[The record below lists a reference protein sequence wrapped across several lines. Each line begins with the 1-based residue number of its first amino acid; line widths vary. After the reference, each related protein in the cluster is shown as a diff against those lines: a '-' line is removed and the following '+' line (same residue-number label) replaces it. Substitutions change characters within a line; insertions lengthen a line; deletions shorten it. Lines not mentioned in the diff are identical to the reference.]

1 MRHYCIVLVRPRDP
15 NNIGAAARAMANF
28 GLSDLRV
35 VDPFAVAWRE
45 AVSAVGAEDIMHRAV
60 QYATLADA
68 LADTSFSLAATA
80 LRNRRLEQEIITLP
94 VLNGY
99 LEALPEGKVALVF
112 GNEKTGL
119 SGEDIERCT
128 AVLNIPTVSKQPSIN
143 LAQAVILTCYELS
156 RRKDFVPLRSGGSLM
171 APAPTDAQKEILV
184 DKLYTLCQKAELR
197 PDLTPDQRKAFL
209 RRIVGNLSL
218 NEVQLFFAKSLA
230 ERIAQRMHSASAL
243 QK

>member
-1 MRHYCIVLVRPRDP
+1 MKTFCVVLVRPRDP

-45 AVSAVGAEDIMHRAV
+45 AVSAVGAEDIMQHAV
-60 QYATLADA
+60 QYQTLDEA

-80 LRNRRLEQEIITLP
+80 LRNRHLEQEIVTLP
-94 VLNGY
+94 VLNTR
-99 LEALPEGKVALVF
+99 LEKAPQGKIALVF

-119 SGEDIERCT
+119 SGDDIERCV

-156 RRKDFVPLRSGGSLM
+156 RRSGFAPLRPVGEFS
-171 APAPTDAQKEILV
+171 PEAPTDAQKEILV
-184 DKLYTLCQKAELR
+184 EKLYTLCEKADLR
-197 PDLTPDQRKAFL
+197 PDLTTEQRKAFL
-209 RRIVGNLSL
+209 RRLVGNLPL

-230 ERIAQRMHSASAL
+230 ERVSQRM
-243 QK
+243 K

>member
-1 MRHYCIVLVRPRDP
+1 MTSFCVVLVRPRDP

-45 AVSAVGAEDIMHRAV
+45 AVSAVGAEDIMHNAV
-60 QYATLADA
+60 QYQTLDEA

-80 LRNRRLEQEIITLP
+80 LRNRRLEQEIVTLP
-94 VLNGY
+94 LLNKR
-99 LEALPEGKVALVF
+99 LEGVSGGKVALVF

-156 RRKDFVPLRSGGSLM
+156 RRAGFVPLRSGGSLA

-184 DKLYTLCQKAELR
+184 RAFYRLCEQADLR
-197 PDLTPDQRKAFL
+197 PDLTPAQRQAFL
-209 RRIVGNLSL
+209 RRIVSDLSL
-218 NEVQLFFAKSLA
+218 NEVQLFFVKSLA
-230 ERIAQRMHSASAL
+230 ERILQRMH
-243 QK
+243 

>member
-1 MRHYCIVLVRPRDP
+1 MKSFCIVLVRPRDP

-45 AVSAVGAEDIMHRAV
+45 AVSAVGAEDIMHNAT
-60 QYATLADA
+60 QYPTLDEA

-80 LRNRRLEQEIITLP
+80 LRNRYLEQEIVTLP
-94 VLNGY
+94 VLNKR
-99 LEALPEGKVALVF
+99 LEKAPEGKIALVF

-119 SGEDIERCT
+119 SGEDIERCV

-156 RRKDFVPLRSGGSLM
+156 RRADFVPLRTAASHI
-171 APAPTDAQKEILV
+171 AAAPTDAQKEILV
-184 DKLYTLCQKAELR
+184 EKLFMLCEKADLR
-197 PDLTPDQRKAFL
+197 PDLTTDQRKAFL
-209 RRIVGNLSL
+209 RRMVGDLSL
-218 NEVQLFFAKSLA
+218 NEAQLLFAKSLA
-230 ERIAQRMHSASAL
+230 ERLAQRV
-243 QK
+243 K

>member
-1 MRHYCIVLVRPRDP
+1 MNSFCVVLVHPRDP

-35 VDPFAVAWRE
+35 VEPFAVAWRE
-45 AVSAVGAEDIMHRAV
+45 AVSAVGAEDIMQHAV
-60 QYATLADA
+60 QYHTLDEA

-80 LRNRRLEQEIITLP
+80 LRNRHLEQEIITLP
-94 VLNGY
+94 VLNKR
-99 LEALPEGKVALVF
+99 LESAPEGKIALVF

-119 SGEDIERCT
+119 SGDDIARCV

-156 RRKDFVPLRSGGSLM
+156 RRPGFTPLRTAGSFV
-171 APAPTDAQKEILV
+171 AAAPTDAQKEILV
-184 DKLYTLCQKAELR
+184 EKLFTLCQKADLR

-209 RRIVGNLSL
+209 RRVVAGLTL
-218 NEVQLFFAKSLA
+218 NEVQLFFAKSLT
-230 ERIAQRMHSASAL
+230 ERISQRMR
-243 QK
+243 

>member
-1 MRHYCIVLVRPRDP
+1 MSSFCVVLVRPRDP

-45 AVSAVGAEDIMHRAV
+45 AVSAVGAEDIMHQAV
-60 QYATLADA
+60 QYQTLAEA
-68 LADTSFSLAATA
+68 LSDTVFSFALTA
-80 LRNRRLEQEIITLP
+80 LRNRHLEQEIVTLP
-94 VLNGY
+94 VLNQR
-99 LEALPEGKVALVF
+99 LKSLPDGKIAFVF

-119 SGEDIERCT
+119 SGEAIERCN

-156 RRKDFVPLRSGGSLM
+156 HRADFIPLRTGGSLS
-171 APAPTDAQKEILV
+171 APLPTDAQREILV
-184 DKLYTLCQKAELR
+184 NKLYTLCEKAELR

-209 RRIVGNLSL
+209 RRLVGDLSL
-218 NEVQLFFAKSLA
+218 SEVQLFFAKSLA
-230 ERIAQRMHSASAL
+230 ERVSQRMR
-243 QK
+243 